1 MADKQLTNSQIL
13 IKECVAQSFRDS
25 DEYDDEASF
34 FEYFSSS
41 QILKD
46 YDLSDDEIENGIVGS
61 SGDGGC
67 DSIYIFLNKNLVLPD
82 QIDSIIP
89 SKESKV
95 EMVIIQSKRETSFKE
110 SAIQKWKDV
119 SNNLLSLSNSLSD
132 FTTRY
137 NDDVRESFG
146 FFRDLY
152 TKLLRSRVKLE
163 FKYIY
168 VSYAEELHPN
178 VKQQAE
184 ELKGLVCKLFPNAKV
199 NIEFVGAAELY
210 DKYNTP
216 AETIV
221 NLPLAEVPIALGKNK
236 NYVGLVSLKDYY
248 RFIVSED
255 NILRRKFFEANVRD
269 YQGRNNVNSSIRETL
284 ETGQSEDFWWL
295 NNGITILTSEAMLVN
310 NRELQLTN
318 PEIVNGL
325 QTSNEIYLYFKNNL
339 NLLDSE
345 TRNVLVRIIVPDSEE
360 SRDNI
365 IFATN
370 NQTNIP
376 KASLRVTDPI
386 HLQIELYLKGRGLF
400 YDRRKNYY
408 KNQGKKP
415 SEIIGVSFLGQCLIT
430 LFLKKTDYARARPST
445 ILTDDDSYNKLY
457 IENQDLDVFYRC
469 AVLGKK
475 VQKNL
480 KRTIQYTSAEKSDI
494 LFYLLYGVVANSIK
508 KNNITIADI
517 KHLDIDS
524 ITDDVISEVKDKIY
538 NIYKENGGNGR
549 VAKSSE
555 FVNKVDEVLE
565 LA

>member
-13 IKECVAQSFRDS
+13 IKECVSQSFRDS

-430 LFLKKTDYARARPST
+430 LFLKKPDYARARPST

>member
-430 LFLKKTDYARARPST
+430 LFLKKPDYARARPST

>member
-163 FKYIY
+163 FKYNY

-430 LFLKKTDYARARPST
+430 LFLKKPDYARARPST

>member
-430 LFLKKTDYARARPST
+430 LFLKKPDYARARPST

-508 KNNITIADI
+508 KNNITIVDI